1 MTGHAVRWIDLR
13 PREDAIDVDA
23 AIRRVVER
31 GWFVLGPE
39 VESFEAEFAT
49 ATGSKHTTAVAS
61 GTDALTLTLRG
72 LGIGAGDDVKDKFQS
87 PFEDLILSLWKIR
100 PHAP

>member
-1 MTGHAVRWIDLR
+1 MTDHAVRWIDLR

-39 VESFEAEFAT
+39 VEGFEAEFAT
-49 ATGSKHTTAVAS
+49 ATGSEHTTAVAE
-61 GTDALTLTLRG
+61 
-72 LGIGAGDDVKDKFQS
+72 K
-87 PFEDLILSLWKIR
+87 
-100 PHAP
+100 